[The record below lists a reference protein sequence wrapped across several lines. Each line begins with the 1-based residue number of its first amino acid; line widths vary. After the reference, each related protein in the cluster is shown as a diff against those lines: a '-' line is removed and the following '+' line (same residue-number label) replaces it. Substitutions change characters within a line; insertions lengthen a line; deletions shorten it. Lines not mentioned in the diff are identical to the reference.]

1 MIIIVKSIR
10 IAAVPLMAVVVV
22 VVVAVAVA
30 GIALVVAPV
39 LTTIIV
45 TVEAAVTVA
54 VAIAIC
60 CRGTRVDDRRL
71 SHPHDPSDLN
81 AMRGDILEGTSGNI
95 WFTYCTVGV

>member
-10 IAAVPLMAVVVV
+10 IAAVPLVAVVVV
-22 VVVAVAVA
+22 VVVAVA

-45 TVEAAVTVA
+45 TVEAAVAVA

-60 CRGTRVDDRRL
+60 CRGTRVDDRRR
-71 SHPHDPSDLN
+71 SHPDDPSDVN

-95 WFTYCTVGV
+95 WFT